1 MKHVLSIVLS
11 AALTTVI
18 CMGLF
23 VLMNDAEFRM
33 IDLHQRYFDA
43 TEKVLDKIPHHVID
57 SVLTSPEGDRYM
69 DAREKIQEMYETGS
83 R

>member
-1 MKHVLSIVLS
+1 MKHILSIVLS
-11 AALTTVI
+11 VALTVVV

-23 VLMNDAEFRM
+23 VLMNDAEFRL

-43 TEKVLDKIPHHVID
+43 TEKILDKIPHHVID
-57 SVLTSPEGDRYM
+57 SVLTSPEGDEYM

-83 R
+83 

>member
-83 R
+83 